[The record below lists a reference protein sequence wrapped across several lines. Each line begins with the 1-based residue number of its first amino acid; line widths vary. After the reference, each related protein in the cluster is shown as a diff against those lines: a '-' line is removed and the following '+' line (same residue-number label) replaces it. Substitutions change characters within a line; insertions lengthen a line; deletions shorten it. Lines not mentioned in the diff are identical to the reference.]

1 MDSDNIEEV
10 ACVIQTLRE
19 LFFPAFAC
27 VCSCTRVRVC
37 VNRAHDAQPV
47 CAKCDLGVK

>member
-1 MDSDNIEEV
+1 MDSGNIEEV

-19 LFFPAFAC
+19 LFSPCVCVCARAHAC
-27 VCSCTRVRVC
+27 VCE
-37 VNRAHDAQPV
+37 NRAHDAQPV